1 MVNKD
6 ESAEDIFKDA
16 DLRGVSH
23 SDLLALASRAA
34 LTDAAAALWGTQ
46 ALSEALTTLMTT
58 GNPDA
63 LRTVTE
69 ALESAERASRAIS
82 RITRRAWEH
91 QVRLVS
97 GLKVRQQFSDIVQE
111 ETEKEDQGIDETL
124 LQETPSGSWGKPVKG
139 TEK

>member
-1 MVNKD
+1 MDKD
-6 ESAEDIFKDA
+6 EKAVNTFKDA

-46 ALSEALTTLMTT
+46 ALSETLTTLMTT

-97 GLKVRQQFSDIVQE
+97 GLKVRQQFSEAVRE
-111 ETEKEDQGIDETL
+111 ETEEEAQDLDEAL